1 MEKMLKNCL
10 EGISSEELAAF
21 EEELGS
27 IAERCESEDTETVL
41 RLSMQKAGISR
52 RHPVLRRRVMI
63 ILAAALVLI
72 PTATAVAGNRNTHE
86 RFFNMKDDSAPVVR
100 EFYKREVSAEND
112 DAKLVVE
119 GVFSD
124 ELLSYVM
131 VSFHA
136 KNDTGRQH
144 IRDMKYFLDN
154 EEEYRE
160 AGLGDYKEFRRRVD
174 DAMMPYM
181 NLYSNAPQ
189 YFNSIYNFVFYQ
201 EPVTNANMH
210 SNERYINKENDDVF
224 NIKFVFDNRLM
235 DTGKPLHLIEALSG
249 LNVDIDISKNME
261 LIRLEADSPG
271 GYHDVRISPL
281 AVYIRFDERDTKYA
295 VEASKPEAMASV
307 HLRNGQIAPILSSGS
322 TGTLDLNDNPMT
334 HERWVEMGRYS
345 YSDLCF
351 REPIDTEELDYV
363 EIEGKKYRPAAE
375 AEKK

>member
-1 MEKMLKNCL
+1 
-10 EGISSEELAAF
+10 
-21 EEELGS
+21 
-27 IAERCESEDTETVL
+27 
-41 RLSMQKAGISR
+41 
-52 RHPVLRRRVMI
+52 
-63 ILAAALVLI
+63 
-72 PTATAVAGNRNTHE
+72 
-86 RFFNMKDDSAPVVR
+86 
-100 EFYKREVSAEND
+100 
-112 DAKLVVE
+112 
-119 GVFSD
+119 
-124 ELLSYVM
+124 
-131 VSFHA
+131 
-136 KNDTGRQH
+136 
-144 IRDMKYFLDN
+144 
-154 EEEYRE
+154 
-160 AGLGDYKEFRRRVD
+160 
-174 DAMMPYM
+174 
-181 NLYSNAPQ
+181 
-189 YFNSIYNFVFYQ
+189 
-201 EPVTNANMH
+201 MH

-271 GYHDVRISPL
+271 GYHDVRLSPL

-322 TGTLDLNDNPMT
+322 TGTLDLNDDPMT